1 MREHVKWIMITVI
14 LLFVLSCFG
23 GYGLYVRGNRNRQA
37 NNGQMQDYPVAEIN
51 GRNVMRSE
59 IENGLSNMAQQYGKQ
74 SVQSTDIPILRQM
87 VLDNLIIQSEVEKDI
102 KDKDIDVT
110 KDEINAQYEK
120 IMDSYPT
127 REEFK
132 DYLQRS
138 GITEKQVKDDIKK
151 QLQQQK
157 LFDSIAAGVS
167 VDDKEAHA
175 FYDSA
180 KSIIFKRPAG
190 ININMA
196 MFSNAQ
202 AAGLAQKAIAS
213 GAKWD
218 GIIEEQKASVIT
230 ATSFDK
236 PELVTDKMMVGPLAK
251 LKDYPLNKITPVIT
265 LSSSD
270 AMIAVKRSKEAAR
283 VMTYD
288 EVSADIIS
296 TLKNQKLQQKQREYF
311 AELKKKAEVKVLDQ
325 SIFPA
330 TPASGD
336 LGGAKSPDKAQ

>member
-1 MREHVKWIMITVI
+1 MREHVKWIMTTVI

-23 GYGLYVRGNRNRQA
+23 GYGLYVRGNKNHQA
-37 NNGQMQDYPVAEIN
+37 NNGQMQDYPVAEVN

-59 IENGLSNMAQQYGKQ
+59 IENGLSSMAQQYGKN
-74 SVQSTDIPILRQM
+74 VQSTDLPILRQM

-190 ININMA
+190 VNVNMA

-251 LKDYPLNKITPVIT
+251 LKNYPLNKITPVIT

-270 AMIAVKRSKEAAR
+270 AMIAIKRSKEAAR

-288 EVSADIIS
+288 EVSSDVVN
-296 TLKNQKLQQKQREYF
+296 TLKNQKLQQKQRDYLT
-311 AELKKKAEVKVLDQ
+311 ELKKKADVKVLDPTV
-325 SIFPA
+325 FPA
-330 TPASGD
+330 APASGD
-336 LGGAKSPDKAQ
+336 QGTAKSADKAQ

>member
-23 GYGLYVRGNRNRQA
+23 GYGLYVRGNKNHQA
-37 NNGQMQDYPVAEIN
+37 NNGQMQDYPVAEVN

-59 IENGLSNMAQQYGKQ
+59 IENGLSSMAQQYGKN
-74 SVQSTDIPILRQM
+74 VQSTDLPILRQM

-190 ININMA
+190 VNVNMA

-251 LKDYPLNKITPVIT
+251 LKNYPLNKITPVIT

-270 AMIAVKRSKEAAR
+270 AMIAIKRSKEAAR

-288 EVSADIIS
+288 EVSSDVVN
-296 TLKNQKLQQKQREYF
+296 TLKNQKLQQKQRDYLT
-311 AELKKKAEVKVLDQ
+311 ELKKKADVKVLDPTV
-325 SIFPA
+325 FPA
-330 TPASGD
+330 APASGD
-336 LGGAKSPDKAQ
+336 QGTAKSADKAQ

>member
-23 GYGLYVRGNRNRQA
+23 GYGLYVRGNKNHQA
-37 NNGQMQDYPVAEIN
+37 NNGQMQDYPVAEVN

-59 IENGLSNMAQQYGKQ
+59 IENGLSSVAQQYKQ
-74 SVQSTDIPILRQM
+74 NIQSADLPALRQM
-87 VLDNLIIQSEVEKDI
+87 VLDSLIVQSQVGQEI
-102 KDKDIDVT
+102 KDKNIDVT

-138 GITEKQVKDDIKK
+138 GITEKQVKDDIKT

-157 LFDSIAAGVS
+157 LMDSVAAGVT

-175 FYDSA
+175 FYDTA
-180 KSIIFKRPAG
+180 KNIVFKRPAG
-190 ININMA
+190 VNVNVA
-196 MFSNAQ
+196 MFSSKQ
-202 AAGLAQKAIAS
+202 AADLAQKAIAG

-230 ATSFDK
+230 ATSYDK
-236 PELVTDKMMVGPLAK
+236 PELVTDKMMTGPFAK
-251 LKDYPLNKITPVIT
+251 LKDYPLNKLTPVIT
-265 LSSSD
+265 ISSSD
-270 AMIAVKRSKEAAR
+270 AMIAIKRSKEAAR

-296 TLKNQKLQQKQREYF
+296 TLKNQKLQDKQKEYF
-311 AELKKKAEVKVLDQ
+311 AELRKKADVKVLDAT
-325 SIFPA
+325 IFPTA
-330 TPASGD
+330 PASAD
-336 LGGAKSPDKAQ
+336 NSGAKSGDKPQ